1 MNALQADIAA
11 HGAGAYYY
19 AHAASSGGIRTTL
32 GEAPRLL
39 STTTPAAAA
48 ASAAGA
54 AGAAARATRAFDSF
68 AYADDG
74 DSVRV
79 YVDFAGAAATL
90 ADEHVSLATTPR
102 GFTLEVR
109 PPGATF
115 SLVLARAGL
124 FGEITGGR
132 AKRLRDRILVVLTKA
147 APASEWYE
155 LEEPRRNDA

>member
-39 STTTPAAAA
+39 STTAPAAAA
-48 ASAAGA
+48 AAGA
-54 AGAAARATRAFDSF
+54 GATSARATRAVDSF

-74 DSVRV
+74 DNVRV

-109 PPGATF
+109 PPGAAHT
-115 SLVLARAGL
+115 LVLARGGL